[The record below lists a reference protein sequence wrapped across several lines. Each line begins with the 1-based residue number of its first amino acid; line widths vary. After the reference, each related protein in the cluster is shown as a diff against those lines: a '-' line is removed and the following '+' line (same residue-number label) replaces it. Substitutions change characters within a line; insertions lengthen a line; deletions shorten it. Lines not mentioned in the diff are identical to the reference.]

1 MKIILISI
9 VSWHL
14 IKTKKDKDLMK
25 NKDLID
31 IAYEVID
38 VVIRDFNNGYFR
50 EVSLDR

>member
-1 MKIILISI
+1 M

-14 IKTKKDKDLMK
+14 VKTKKDLMK

-38 VVIRDFNNGYFR
+38 VVIRDFNKGYFK